1 MTAPSGAVFFI
12 YTLMTKTPLL
22 VENVDYV
29 INDEGNLVFTAH
41 YLLKR
46 GHCCQSGCLNCPY
59 GYKDK
64 VDPNVPA
71 EFMDSWETHDL
82 SFDDEEDE

>member
-1 MTAPSGAVFFI
+1 MTSSP
-12 YTLMTKTPLL
+12 TLIKDL
-22 VENVDYV
+22 DYV
-29 INDEGNLVFTAH
+29 INEDGNLVFTAH
-41 YLLKR
+41 YLKKR

-71 EFMDSWETHDL
+71 EFNDAWE
-82 SFDDEEDE
+82 SFEYEDEEEDDD

>member
-1 MTAPSGAVFFI
+1 
-12 YTLMTKTPLL
+12 MTKSPTLI
-22 VENVDYV
+22 ENVDYT
-29 INDEGNLVFTAH
+29 INEDGNLVFTAH

-64 VDPNVPA
+64 ADPNVPA
-71 EFMDSWETHDL
+71 EFNDSWGE
-82 SFDDEEDE
+82 SYAYDDEENDD